1 MARRRA
7 GEDRGLMHRERFD
20 PAMLGAGLVSA
31 VVHAVVIGAILFLPT
46 VDWRE
51 RDEATAYVVGLVDV
65 AAGSPA
71 LEIGPL
77 AAIPG
82 TGEIDDAGRTAG
94 ARYTWSDVRVRYTQA
109 RKSTVH

>member
-46 VDWRE
+46 VDWRD

-77 AAIPG
+77 AGSVLPAKAAKVATP
-82 TGEIDDAGRTAG
+82 ERKPVS
-94 ARYTWSDVRVRYTQA
+94 YTHLTLPTICSV
-109 RKSTVH
+109 